1 MTVHVEESIER
12 YFEGRIALGED
23 RDALFGHLDRCAP
36 CRTHFDRLA
45 FAQRALASPG
55 DAVPSTELALIKR
68 TLIPAAQKR
77 RFIVWPSRVVGL
89 FAPAALVVVVV
100 LGLMMF
106 PELSGRKESV
116 LTPKGGHTARS
127 GEIEVLCFDT
137 QKEVTAHLREDG
149 ACIAP
154 GFIKVIY
161 ASPESVP
168 SLFVAAIE
176 DEEVRFAVELK
187 SPKPRSVVPDFA
199 ELRAG
204 GTIKVVVLTADRTPE
219 KEELMRMKP
228 RLVVEGV
235 SR

>member
-12 YFEGRIALGED
+12 YFEGRIAHGED
-23 RDALFGHLDRCAP
+23 RDALFGHLDRCSP
-36 CRTHFDRLA
+36 CRAHFDRIA
-45 FAQRALASPG
+45 FVHRALASPEHP
-55 DAVPSTELALIKR
+55 VPGTELALIKR
-68 TLIPAAQKR
+68 TLIPDASKKR
-77 RFIVWPSRVVGL
+77 IFVWPSRLVGL
-89 FAPAALVVVVV
+89 FAPAALVVIAV

-106 PELSGRKESV
+106 PELGGRKESGFMS
-116 LTPKGGHTARS
+116 KGGHGART

-137 QKEVTAHLREDG
+137 QKEITAHLREDG

-154 GFIKVIY
+154 GFVKVIY

-168 SLFVAAIE
+168 SLVVAAIE
-176 DEEVRFAVELK
+176 DEEVRFLVELK
-187 SPKPRSVVPDFA
+187 APKPRSVVPEFA

-204 GTIKVVVLTADRTPE
+204 STIKLVALAADRTPE
-219 KEELMRMKP
+219 KEELLRTKP